1 MHKLLDYASITD
13 DRQNLYTI
21 RPAGGMLT
29 KHASAD
35 NKFAPEIAEFIRNLT
50 PKENCHYSL
59 CTALGAGEYWSSNV
73 NGDFFE
79 RDELINNH
87 HTFLKGTPFMHHVN
101 KDPNKGYGKILF
113 STYNPRMNR
122 VELVVEYDTNKLP
135 ADITKKLENDDL
147 VNLSMGCRVA
157 YDTCSICGNKA
168 PTPRDYC
175 DHVTKTGL
183 NTVFPDGRKVFVY
196 NPNPDFFDISIVIV
210 PADKTACVLA
220 KIFGANKIAKK
231 ATDPLRG
238 FRSIAL
244 PSSAALPSSIN
255 AELSAKTAS
264 VNKIYDNI
272 PNHSW
277 EEIKAVADATKTA
290 GGLIA
295 SIKLSNAYLKPNE
308 VQAVLFA
315 QNNMN
320 KIAQSL
326 LKHNAYFDCAQILP
340 LNIDSAKGV
349 KLPNNFAKHAAI
361 IKAASEV
368 SPLTGL
374 PVEELDSS
382 ILGMS
387 PETLN
392 DIARMSMLSAIVGAT
407 MAGDWGYL
415 MPLIG
420 IGANMAANSLVETD
434 NMAKAEKLRAQL
446 LARDLYI
453 EPLIR
458 SKKASCCLTLSE
470 IYSIPLIV

>member
-1 MHKLLDYASITD
+1 
-13 DRQNLYTI
+13 
-21 RPAGGMLT
+21 
-29 KHASAD
+29 
-35 NKFAPEIAEFIRNLT
+35 
-50 PKENCHYSL
+50 
-59 CTALGAGEYWSSNV
+59 
-73 NGDFFE
+73 
-79 RDELINNH
+79 
-87 HTFLKGTPFMHHVN
+87 
-101 KDPNKGYGKILF
+101 
-113 STYNPRMNR
+113 MNR

-220 KIFGANKIAKK
+220 KIFGAKKVAKK
-231 ATDPLRG
+231 AADPLRG

-244 PSSAALPSSIN
+244 PSSIN
-255 AELSAKTAS
+255 AELNAKTAS

-277 EEIKAVADATKTA
+277 EEIKAVADATKTP

-308 VQAVLFA
+308 VQAVLFS

-326 LKHNAYFDCAQILP
+326 LKHNAYFECAQILP

-349 KLPNNFAKHAAI
+349 KLPNTFAKHAAI
-361 IKAASEV
+361 IKAANEV

-420 IGANMAANSLVETD
+420 IGANMAASSLTEAD